1 MLKEAGMQQHE
12 NIAPPPIIFMPGV
25 FSSYGNG
32 WRQLWRHFLPLFLI
46 GIIYVVLSYA
56 IAIPEWIA
64 TGAMTFSGVSDDM
77 FASVFSAVSFL
88 YGIFFLYP
96 LGYGQSF
103 AYLRAARGEN
113 VEVQD
118 LFGAFKNYW
127 SAIGSMILVT
137 IIVIVGLI
145 LLIVPGI
152 IFACKLA
159 FVPYLVVDKKRSVTD
174 AIGESWRMTNGH
186 AWKVFLIGLLAI
198 PIGLVGLII
207 LLVGVI
213 ISFMWV
219 NAALASLYHAVD
231 MQKNGL
237 LTPAM
242 TPVQTG

>member
-1 MLKEAGMQQHE
+1 MQQV
-12 NIAPPPIIFMPGV
+12 NIAPPLMILKPGV

-64 TGAMTFSGVSDDM
+64 TGAMTFSGVSDDA
-77 FASVFSAVSFL
+77 FASVFSVVSAL

-118 LFGAFKNYW
+118 MFAAFKNYF
-127 SAIGSMILVT
+127 SAVGSMVLVA
-137 IIVIVGLI
+137 IIVVVGFI

-159 FVPYLVVDKKRSVTD
+159 FVPYLVVDKKRSVTA

-186 AWKVFLIGLLAI
+186 AWKVFLIGLLGI
-198 PIGLVGLII
+198 LICVVGLIV

-213 ISFMWV
+213 ISFMWSS
-219 NAALASLYHAVD
+219 AALASLYHAVD

-237 LTPAM
+237 LSPAM